1 MEFVSAADEDEAL
14 ALLATY
20 GDQAR
25 VLAGGT
31 DLMLQLQR
39 GEVAPRM
46 LLHIGRHATLREIVW
61 GTELRIGAL
70 VTHDQLRRDPEVAR
84 RLPGL
89 AEAAR
94 TVGGWQT
101 QAVATLGG
109 NICNASP
116 AADTLPPLLVGDA
129 TVELAST
136 AGIRRMTVESFVM
149 GRRSTARWPSE
160 LLTGLSLAPPPPRTG
175 EVYLKVAPRS
185 AMEVA
190 LVGLAVRL
198 TLTQDDRALADA
210 RVAVCA
216 VGPRPF
222 RAREAEAALVE
233 GWPDPDAV
241 ALAGELLARRA
252 EPIDDARATAHYR
265 RRVLPALLSRAV
277 GRCVGRARAA

>member
-1 MEFVSAADEDEAL
+1 MEFVSATHEDEAL
-14 ALLATY
+14 ALLATH
-20 GDQAR
+20 GDEVR

-39 GEVAPRM
+39 GEVAPGM
-46 LLHIGRHATLREIVW
+46 LLHIGRLATLRGIAW
-61 GTELRIGAL
+61 GTELRVGSL
-70 VTHDQLRRDPEVAR
+70 VTHDQLRRDAELAR
-84 RLPGL
+84 HLPGL
-89 AEAAR
+89 VEAAA

-129 TVELAST
+129 EVELVSA
-136 AGIRRMTVESFVM
+136 AGTRRMTLESFVM
-149 GRRSTARWPSE
+149 GRRTTARRPSE
-160 LLTGLSLAPPPPRTG
+160 LLTSISMAAPPSRTG
-175 EVYLKVAPRS
+175 EIYLKVAPRS

-198 TLTQDDRALADA
+198 TLDQDGRVLSDA

-222 RAREAEAALVE
+222 RAREAEAALVQ

-252 EPIDDARATAHYR
+252 EPIDDARATASYR

-277 GRCVGRARAA
+277 GRCVDRARAA